1 MSALQSII
9 AAFSEEQ
16 VERLTGLSKT
26 QLRYWDKTGFFAPKF
41 AEEDRRRAYS
51 RLYSFKDVVALR
63 TISVLRNRHD
73 VPLQHLRK
81 VAEKLSHLKD
91 DLWIKTKLYVL
102 GRKVIF
108 HEPGT
113 NLPREV
119 VSGQYVIGVLLKT
132 IVSDTQ
138 KDVEKM
144 HRRDPAKVGQIE
156 RSRFVNHNAWVIGGT
171 RIPTAAIRRFKEAGY
186 TNAQIRKEY
195 PDLKPR
201 DIAAALL
208 HEEQEK
214 ESTAA

>member
-1 MSALQSII
+1 VSELQSII
-9 AAFSEEQ
+9 SAFSEEQ
-16 VERLTGLSKT
+16 VERLTGLSKA
-26 QLRYWDKTGFFAPKF
+26 QLRYWDSTGFFAPKF

-51 RLYSFKDVVALR
+51 RLYSFKNIVALR
-63 TISVLRNRHD
+63 TISVLRNRHN

-113 NLPREV
+113 GRPREI
-119 VSGQYVIGVLLKT
+119 VSGQYVIGLLLKT
-132 IVSDTQ
+132 IVSDTK

-144 HRRDPAKVGQIE
+144 RSRDPSKVGRVE
-156 RSRFVNHNAWVIGGT
+156 RSRFVNHNSWVIGGT

-186 TNAQIRKEY
+186 TNAQILKEY
-195 PDLKPR
+195 PDLKPK

-208 HEEQEK
+208 HEEELK
-214 ESTAA
+214 ESSAA